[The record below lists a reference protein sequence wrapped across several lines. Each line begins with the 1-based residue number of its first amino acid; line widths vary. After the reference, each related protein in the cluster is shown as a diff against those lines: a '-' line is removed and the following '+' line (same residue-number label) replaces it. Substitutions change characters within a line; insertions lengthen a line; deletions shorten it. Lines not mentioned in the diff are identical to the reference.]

1 MNWEKTKFLMNALCM
16 RCEERKRHKLYLLC
30 GHNYEHPNGLLFK
43 EGASSLQIFLCVH
56 SSVKQVLLLLIAF
69 INGNADLFQVIAMR
83 MWTFIVIASL
93 LFTGKM
99 KIDENMTKSAF

>member
-1 MNWEKTKFLMNALCM
+1 MDS
-16 RCEERKRHKLYLLC
+16 RKK
-30 GHNYEHPNGLLFK
+30 LFK
-43 EGASSLQIFLCVH
+43 EVASSLQIFLCVH

-99 KIDENMTKSAF
+99 KINENMTKSAF